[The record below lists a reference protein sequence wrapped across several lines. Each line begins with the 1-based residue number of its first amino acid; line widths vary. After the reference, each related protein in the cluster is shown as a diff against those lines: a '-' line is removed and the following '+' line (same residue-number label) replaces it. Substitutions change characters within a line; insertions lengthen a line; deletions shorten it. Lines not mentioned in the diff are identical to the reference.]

1 MKTTM
6 NKTLIACAVTA
17 VLGLASS
24 VAMAQSFPDF
34 KVNEFVVGSGAL
46 PNTVSADKITGNY
59 EEIATFTPFSATD
72 ASKGTF
78 SASLQWSAGQFVT
91 NDGKTTVKSQL
102 GAFSENQY
110 GLYALYQAGGT
121 FVTSEGKTTFTFN
134 PASTNTFSIFLDP
147 KADTTFIAPGNGS
160 TVYRTVD
167 STDDLLIG
175 TGVPISGQG
184 VLDPTAS
191 TCPKT
196 TTDTTPAGI
205 NCGSF
210 GTSSTFALNALGR
223 SYFVEPSPFYQLSFQ
238 SGQLNN
244 FSPTG
249 NQAINGSL
257 DVVFGNSVPV
267 PEPTSIALLGL
278 GLVGLGLSRRRK
290 QA

>member
-24 VAMAQSFPDF
+24 VAMAQTFPDF
-34 KVNEFVVGSGAL
+34 KVSEIAVGGGTSA
-46 PNTVSADKITGNY
+46 NIFTADKITGNY
-59 EEIATFTPFSATD
+59 VEVATFNQT
-72 ASKGTF
+72 ASTETSTSGTF
-78 SASLQWSAGQFVT
+78 SASLQWSAGQFLT
-91 NDGKTTVKSQL
+91 NDGKTTVASQL
-102 GAFSENQY
+102 GGFSENQY

-121 FVTSEGKTTFTFN
+121 YITTAGGKTTFTFN
-134 PASTNTFSIFLDP
+134 PAATNTFSLFLDP
-147 KADTTFIAPGNGS
+147 NANTTFFAPTSGS
-160 TVYRTVD
+160 TVFTTGN
-167 STDDLLIG
+167 SGDDRLIG
-175 TGVPISGQG
+175 SGKPIAGQG
-184 VLDPTAS
+184 TLDPTLS
-191 TCPKT
+191 TCPT
-196 TTDTTPAGI
+196 GGTGSGI

-210 GTSSTFALNALGR
+210 GTSSTFALNSDG
-223 SYFVEPSPFYQLSFQ
+223 SKYFVEPSPFYQLSFQ

-249 NQAINGSL
+249 TQTINGSL
-257 DVVFGNSVPV
+257 DVIFANSAPV